1 MIQLREKSLLRQ
13 LRSSD
18 VQAVLRRYEAEA
30 HELMATR
37 ARSAPGAESGHAA
50 AQVDDLDGTNHSH
63 TTSQPATSPPPSA
76 MVPVSPFGCSR
87 GPFSAFLPPL
97 CTSGDAASSVSTL

>member
-30 HELMATR
+30 YELMATR
-37 ARSAPGAESGHAA
+37 ARSAASAESGHAA
-50 AQVDDLDGTNHSH
+50 AQVDDLDDTGHLHPTPHPAS
-63 TTSQPATSPPPSA
+63 SQPPRM
-76 MVPVSPFGCSR
+76 MVPVSPFECSR
-87 GPFSAFLPPL
+87 SSFAAFLPPL
-97 CTSGDAASSVSTL
+97 CSSGDAASSVGTL